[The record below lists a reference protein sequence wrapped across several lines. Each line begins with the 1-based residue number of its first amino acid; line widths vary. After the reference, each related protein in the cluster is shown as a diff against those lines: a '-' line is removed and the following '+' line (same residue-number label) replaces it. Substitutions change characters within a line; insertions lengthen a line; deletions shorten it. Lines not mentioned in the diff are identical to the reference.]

1 MRVRV
6 WTLELRVGMF
16 LLSYKC
22 SQVSSQEVS
31 GKEQGAVSF
40 STVGLKSSASVT
52 GALVQ
57 KAD

>member
-1 MRVRV
+1 
-6 WTLELRVGMF
+6 MF

-40 STVGLKSSASVT
+40 SIVGLKSSASVT